1 MSNPRLQGVNPVQLY
16 DQDSTLSTAEYQR
29 DLGQG
34 RNLVLKDIEELD
46 RLRRDGGPALSA
58 ARDLQRQAAAG
69 QQSIARGMDRGG
81 RGGRMGSMAAKDAE
95 VGEAPAVALV
105 KEAETQGYTRAQGA
119 ALALVAI
126 SDQDFDVAMRRI
138 RAGMSQEKEAEASG
152 KKTATYQG
160 MGTGAAIGSL
170 FSPAGALLGAGI
182 GAGAGYL
189 MANEG
194 GVVPGDPGVNRDVR
208 PAMLTPGEIV
218 IPKELSAKLMEVMS
232 RSVGGGDVVRAQT
245 GGVVRRDPQTGYLV
259 EDQNAMALQ
268 KLATLAPP
276 AMPRPVYDAPIPLAP
291 PAMPQPVYDAP
302 RRKSAAER
310 AWDKGTSAGGWVLLP
325 NSPDERGLYH
335 YGHRKTG
342 EMAADKRPP
351 EEFFKATEKSG
362 KGRK

>member
-16 DQDSTLSTAEYQR
+16 DQDSTASSAEYRR

-95 VGEAPAVALV
+95 VGAAPAVALV

-119 ALALVAI
+119 ALALVALG
-126 SDQDFDVAMRRI
+126 DQEFDVAISRVM
-138 RAGMSQEKEAEASG
+138 AAVKQGKEAEASG
-152 KKTATYQG
+152 KKSSTLSG
-160 MGTGAAIGSL
+160 MGTGGAIGATL
-170 FSPAGALLGAGI
+170 GGVPGFLLGAGI
-182 GAGAGYL
+182 GAGVGYF
-189 MANEG
+189 ANEG
-194 GVVPGDPGVNRDVR
+194 GVVPGDPAVNRDVR

-342 EMAADKRPP
+342 KMAADKRPP